1 LYPQK
6 LTIDTPEQITLE
18 YEIAGPGS
26 RFMAL
31 FVDLMIQ
38 TVAGIVLMI
47 AVLIAGVTLSSLF
60 VAGTWTIALLVVFIF
75 LLQWGY
81 FAAFEIF
88 WKGQTP
94 GKRQTGIRVI
104 NETGREASVYEA
116 IARNLL
122 RAVDSLPG
130 VYAVGAIV
138 MFISPQHKR
147 IGDYVAGTIVIHD
160 RKPEDDAIFFNTT
173 SQEVEDG
180 IDYSSLKPS
189 DLQVIETFLQR
200 RLDLEQEVRLRT
212 STRLAQHFRQKCGI
226 SMELHPDN
234 ENLLE
239 ILVRGYRRSARFH
252 SR

>member
-1 LYPQK
+1 MYPQK

-212 STRLAQHFRQKCGI
+212 STRLARHFRQKCGI

>member
-1 LYPQK
+1 VYPQK